1 MTSLF
6 GGGGSNSS
14 ASEISGLTGNSQYQ
28 QQLASN
34 VENQGNQVFGEAG
47 QIYSPAYSQYVQGLT
62 GQLSPSQ
69 QALVTENLGTM
80 DTGTSATYGNMG
92 LGGSTMEGQDLASN
106 SLKSMAE
113 QSNINFQNEAEGL
126 SGLQTADQYYGTAN
140 SYNSTAANALSGVSN
155 SLSSAGQLANSNNA
169 QLNSAINSL
178 GNKTSGGGGSGS
190 SSGGLL
196 SGLGSLFSSSGSGTG
211 VGAVDSG
218 IFDVAA

>member
-6 GGGGSNSS
+6 SSGGSNSS
-14 ASEISGLTGNSQYQ
+14 ASEISGLSTNSGYQ
-28 QQLASN
+28 DQLS
-34 VENQGNQVFGEAG
+34 NQVNQAGQAISSEAG

-69 QALVTENLGTM
+69 QALVSENLGTM
-80 DTGTSATYGNMG
+80 DTGTSATYSNMG

-126 SGLQTADQYYGTAN
+126 SGLSTANQYNSTADQYYNTAE
-140 SYNSTAANALSGVSN
+140 SALSGSSS
-155 SLSSAGQLANSNNA
+155 SLNSAGQLANSNNA

-190 SSGGLL
+190 SSGGLF
-196 SGLGSLFSSSGSGTG
+196 SGLGSLFSGIGTG
-211 VGAVDSG
+211 ASSVIDSAA
-218 IFDVAA
+218 FDV